1 MQISNKVKTI
11 IIEILK
17 NKANEKTKHIDGV
30 LLFNDLFLEII
41 KNLEEKGE
49 KIEVT
54 CIENEK
60 IYIFKG
66 ENHKNYLEIIAHTF
80 EKLIDDNLLKI
91 STDSLETPASIS
103 FVTESNVNIDNFMIS
118 KIKNKLNSHIYITP
132 ELVELFK
139 WNPLKNVIVF
149 IPFVTLVIILLGTFF
164 KYIKNDLYFFLSL
177 IIIVF
182 IVAMFNK
189 KLKAIFD
196 VFKYPF
202 LDMDP
207 INSLFGFFA
216 FIVSLISLVISLIGF
231 KSNHFN

>member
-17 NKANEKTKHIDGV
+17 TKANEKTKHIDGV
-30 LLFNDLFLEII
+30 FLFDDLFLGII

-54 CIENEK
+54 CIENKNEK
-60 IYIFKG
+60 TYIFKG
-66 ENHKNYLEIIAHTF
+66 ENYKNYLEIIAHTF

-103 FVTESNVNIDNFMIS
+103 FVIESNDNIDNFMIS
-118 KIKNKLNSHIYITP
+118 KIKNKLNSYIYITP

-139 WNPLKNVIVF
+139 WNPLKTIIVF
-149 IPFVTLVIILLGTFF
+149 ITFFILFIGLFRVFF
-164 KYIKNDLYFFLSL
+164 KYIENVLYIFIFF
-177 IIIVF
+177 IILVF
-182 IVAMFNK
+182 ILVIFEK
-189 KLKAIFD
+189 KFKAISD

-202 LDMDP
+202 LEMEP
-207 INSLFGFFA
+207 LNSLFGFFG
-216 FIVSLISLVISLIGF
+216 FIISLISLFISLIF
-231 KSNHFN
+231 